1 MTEPDL
7 IRLLVPDYDQRRK
20 RSEENRNTGDLLFRA
35 SVSEVL
41 ETNLG
46 FPGKRYLLFA
56 VSGEDGICD
65 QCYFWHIGIL
75 DLATRTII
83 FRHDHGGRGPEPT
96 LKVFRLSGDD
106 RRLCLSF
113 RDGYTSLS
121 AGGYSLTT
129 EEWYRPSSQADG
141 TLEFDHIWSGLI
153 ENTHTNNFGAW
164 EHVSSCGRMI
174 AAPGSR
180 LYEYRQKTSFGILV
194 SEFEASPVA
203 PDPAW
208 QWASE
213 CDCEEC
219 GVEIRRVEQWAF
231 DRHGRRLARRPES
244 VFRIDDFPVA
254 GFPFD
259 LPLRRIGFAPV
270 AFAGRVRSGRSA
282 NARFFACRRSAGDL
296 GAFFRDRDAGRAQSH
311 LPDLG
316 GSAAKSGGAA
326 RPLRRGYR
334 IDRMGDERRPVLRR
348 CDDRK
353 TALAGI
359 ERRRQ
364 GKSGS
369 SVLWGPR
376 RRGLLGRSGEVGL
389 AAFGV
394 RIRAGSDPQTALVT
408 VYQPRAETVDA
419 LSRQFDAEDFRAMPT
434 ALRSGPYR
442 IYFYS
447 HDFSERPHVH
457 VDREKRSAKFWLDPV
472 SAARNVGFSPRE
484 LRAIQRLIVRNREK
498 LLRSWHVYFG
508 T

>member
-1 MTEPDL
+1 CRWAPRVLACVWLVAALGSPSLAGETQQTGQPQSQSWKLPKGMTEPDL

-164 EHVSSCGRMI
+164 EHVSSCGRMM

-231 DRHGRRLARRPES
+231 DRHGRRLARRSES

-270 AFAGRVRSGRSA
+270 GTRLPVEF
-282 NARFFACRRSAGDL
+282 
-296 GAFFRDRDAGRAQSH
+296 GRADQRTRVSS
-311 LPDLG
+311 PVGDRQVIWEPFSATETLG
-316 GSAAKSGGAA
+316 E
-326 RPLRRGYR
+326 LR
-334 IDRMGDERRPVLRR
+334 VTSL
-348 CDDRK
+348 
-353 TALAGI
+353 T
-359 ERRRQ
+359 
-364 GKSGS
+364 
-369 SVLWGPR
+369 
-376 RRGLLGRSGEVGL
+376 SGEVLRKVAVPRDPFVGGIESIGWETSGDRFFVVVTIGRPRL
-389 AAFGV
+389 RELSGAGKENRALLSFGV
-394 RIRAGSDPQTALVT
+394 PGGEDYWEDLVKSDSPLLEYGFVLA
-408 VYQPRAETVDA
+408 
-419 LSRQFDAEDFRAMPT
+419 PT
-434 ALRSGPYR
+434 RKLRS
-442 IYFYS
+442 
-447 HDFSERPHVH
+447 
-457 VDREKRSAKFWLDPV
+457 
-472 SAARNVGFSPRE
+472 
-484 LRAIQRLIVRNREK
+484 
-498 LLRSWHVYFG
+498 
-508 T
+508 